1 MLDKESTYICE
12 CTDVSVDGKGIA
24 RVGNDVVFA
33 GGMIPGERARIR
45 ITGKKGKIS
54 LGTVEEILSASSFR
68 VRSECPYAGRC
79 GGCSLS
85 SMAYEEQLRYK
96 LKHVNDCLEKIGKTD
111 ITADTIIESPK
122 RMGYRNKLS
131 VQVRRVG
138 GELALCYSSNEGEG
152 LVPID
157 RCLLADDDLNRML
170 SIVSGLIK
178 EEGIEAYDPSA
189 RRGYLRRINIRKTR
203 NGGISV
209 LFETAS
215 RNLEPIRKL
224 SDRLAGEA
232 GLKKLFITVGIN
244 RSHTEDNVY
253 DQLVNIKGRGYLEE
267 TVNGI
272 RYRIRPESFF
282 QVNTDVAE
290 KMFSFIREEISNM
303 QISEILDLYC
313 GVGMISLQLAD
324 LAESVT
330 GIEIIPGAV
339 EDARHNAED
348 NGISHARFSLGNVG
362 KQEEEIS
369 TKPEIII
376 IDPPRK
382 GCSREALE
390 YIRVKDPSVIVYV
403 SCDPS
408 TLARDL
414 RLLSDR
420 YRIMS
425 VRAFDMFPQTTHV
438 ETVILLC
445 RADC

>member
-1 MLDKESTYICE
+1 M
-12 CTDVSVDGKGIA
+12 
-24 RVGNDVVFA
+24 
-33 GGMIPGERARIR
+33 
-45 ITGKKGKIS
+45 
-54 LGTVEEILSASSFR
+54 
-68 VRSECPYAGRC
+68 
-79 GGCSLS
+79 
-85 SMAYEEQLRYK
+85 
-96 LKHVNDCLEKIGKTD
+96 
-111 ITADTIIESPK
+111 
-122 RMGYRNKLS
+122 
-131 VQVRRVG
+131 
-138 GELALCYSSNEGEG
+138 
-152 LVPID
+152 
-157 RCLLADDDLNRML
+157 
-170 SIVSGLIK
+170 
-178 EEGIEAYDPSA
+178 
-189 RRGYLRRINIRKTR
+189 
-203 NGGISV
+203 
-209 LFETAS
+209 
-215 RNLEPIRKL
+215 
-224 SDRLAGEA
+224 
-232 GLKKLFITVGIN
+232 KKLFITVGIN

-267 TVNGI
+267 IVNGI